1 MVLPEWVEEVPGCE
15 HASRFSRV
23 PSLGGRGPERA
34 ARWSAPAPALT
45 PGTRRRKRR
54 IPKPIRRLVGL
65 LVAFVLLYFLVLPK
79 ISQQKGKLNLLT
91 HINLLYVALSLGL
104 ETASLLAYA
113 MLTRAILC
121 QFGKPPRLRR
131 LIQVDMSTLALTR
144 VLPGGSAAGTG
155 LGYRLLTDMGY
166 SRADAGLTLAVQSV
180 GSAAVLNGLLWFGL
194 VLSIPLRALRHSPGS
209 GALPKTLYIT
219 AALFGVLLV
228 GFFGFVVL
236 SLTVGEERSLRFVH
250 AGCRRLKFLDEETV
264 VRLVKRVADQLRVM
278 VTNRSL
284 MLRGIAWASAN
295 WLFDAAALWVMVGAF
310 HYHLGIDAVIVS
322 YCIANVVAAIP
333 ITPGGL
339 GVVEVV
345 LTSALTAY
353 GAPVQAAALGV
364 IAYRLVSFWL
374 PIPAGGIAYLTLR
387 LDPAFKERHQEAVR
401 GREAEAVGESDGVGL
416 RAWAGEHGMKVGPV
430 PEGEA
435 GASPEE

>member
-1 MVLPEWVEEVPGCE
+1 
-15 HASRFSRV
+15 
-23 PSLGGRGPERA
+23 
-34 ARWSAPAPALT
+34 LT
-45 PGTRRRKRR
+45 PGTRRHKRR
-54 IPKPIRRLVGL
+54 IPKPVRRLVGL
-65 LVAFVLLYFLVLPK
+65 VVAFVLLYFLVLPK
-79 ISQQKGKLNLLT
+79 ISQQKGKFNLLT
-91 HINLLYVALSLGL
+91 HINLAYVALGL
-104 ETASLLAYA
+104 VLEAASLVAYA
-113 MLTRAILC
+113 LLTRAILS
-121 QFGKPPRLRR
+121 QFGKPPRMRR

-155 LGYRLLTDMGY
+155 LGYRLLTGMGY
-166 SRADAGLTLAVQSV
+166 SRADSGLTLAVQSV
-180 GSAAVLNGLLWFGL
+180 GSAAVLNALLWVGL
-194 VLSIPLRALRHSPGS
+194 VLSIPLRALHQSAGS

-236 SLTVGEERSLRFVH
+236 SLTRGQERSLRLVH
-250 AGCRRLKFLDEETV
+250 AVCRRLKFLDEDAV

-278 VTNRSL
+278 VTNRPL
-284 MLRGIAWASAN
+284 LVRAVVWASAN

-310 HYHLGIDAVIVS
+310 HYRLGIDAVIVS

-339 GVVEVV
+339 GLVEVV

-387 LDPAFKERHQEAVR
+387 FNPQFREGHQTAAREREQEM
-401 GREAEAVGESDGVGL
+401 GQESGEGSL
-416 RAWAGEHGMKVGPV
+416 RAWAGEHGMKVAPS
-430 PEGEA
+430 PEAEA
-435 GASPEE
+435 GAEE